1 MACDISAG
9 RLEPCKDNV
18 GGLDAIYF
26 VNYDD
31 LPSTQITLDVDDQ
44 VTAIGGTP
52 TAYKY
57 ELKGTSNLETAI
69 TSSRDN
75 GTTFFDAVLNIML
88 KKQDLGTHKEVK
100 LLSWGRPKI
109 FVKDN
114 NNNYF
119 LVGYEHGADVNGG
132 SIVTGAAFGDMA
144 GYNLTFQAM
153 EKLPHLFV
161 NATSDQTLAN
171 LGMNIQLGDGST
183 ITPIP

>member
-75 GTTFFDAVLNIML
+75 GTTFFDAILNIML
-88 KKQDLGTHKEVK
+88 KKQDLATHKEVK

-132 SIVTGAAFGDMA
+132 SIALGHPLGCTGARQMA
-144 GYNLTFQAM
+144 TL
-153 EKLPHLFV
+153 LPELKRT
-161 NATSDQTLAN
+161 NGRYGIISMCIGT
-171 LGMNIQLGDGST
+171 GMGAAALIEM
-183 ITPIP
+183 

>member
-57 ELKGTSNLETAI
+57 ELKGTSNLETGC
-69 TSSRDN
+69 S
-75 GTTFFDAVLNIML
+75 FKHHV
-88 KKQDLGTHKEVK
+88 KETR
-100 LLSWGRPKI
+100 LRYSQR
-109 FVKDN
+109 
-114 NNNYF
+114 
-119 LVGYEHGADVNGG
+119 
-132 SIVTGAAFGDMA
+132 S
-144 GYNLTFQAM
+144 
-153 EKLPHLFV
+153 
-161 NATSDQTLAN
+161 
-171 LGMNIQLGDGST
+171 
-183 ITPIP
+183 